1 MKHLNRNI
9 RDFMKLENKIEK
21 NIIKFIIRILK
32 IQENKWWLQMQ
43 IVQMEARLLIKANY
57 WIFKICLNEFKVIV
71 DYFYFN
77 YL

>member
-32 IQENKWWLQMQ
+32 IQENK
-43 IVQMEARLLIKANY
+43 
-57 WIFKICLNEFKVIV
+57 
-71 DYFYFN
+71 
-77 YL
+77 